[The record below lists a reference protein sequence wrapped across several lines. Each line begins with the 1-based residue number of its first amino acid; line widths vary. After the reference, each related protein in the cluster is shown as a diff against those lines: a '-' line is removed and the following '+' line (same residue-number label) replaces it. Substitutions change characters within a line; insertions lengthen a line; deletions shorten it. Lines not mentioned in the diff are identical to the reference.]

1 METRFFLSAR
11 EKLLH
16 KIFNFVIVALEKF
29 HRLLCNSKSVLRRWG
44 VSGNKRV
51 AKETAIETIPVSSS
65 QNNEL
70 PPARYDVRLDFN
82 QIKNVASMLKLKS
95 QPFKID
101 KNISFSHVLTATQ
114 KFGDNSLR
122 GMFANNE
129 SKSKLLIKKS
139 ESCSNIS
146 LKR

>member
-1 METRFFLSAR
+1 M
-11 EKLLH
+11 
-16 KIFNFVIVALEKF
+16 
-29 HRLLCNSKSVLRRWG
+29 
-44 VSGNKRV
+44 RV
-51 AKETAIETIPVSSS
+51 AKETVIETIPAGSS

-70 PPARYDVRLDFN
+70 PPALYDVRLDFN
-82 QIKNVASMLKLKS
+82 QIKNVAPMLTLKS

-101 KNISFSHVLTATQ
+101 KNISFFHVLTTTQ